1 MEDMLW
7 GFILLIAAIAIL
19 RSVQLLWSSYS
30 DSRRFFS
37 LYNLASLFLIYT
49 TVLIAFGLSY
59 VVLEEMGFAVLKEDG
74 ESLHAQSFQ
83 LVEICLY
90 FSAVTLLSVGYGDIA
105 PIGIGRWIAIAEAL
119 IGYTLPFAFVMRS
132 VIDNEK

>member
-1 MEDMLW
+1 MGIYSINCSNCYFEKCPIVMEFL
-7 GFILLIAAIAIL
+7 FRFNA
-19 RSVQLLWSSYS
+19 
-30 DSRRFFS
+30 FFS
-37 LYNLASLFLIYT
+37 LYNLATLFLIYT

-59 VVLEEMGFAVLKEDG
+59 VVLEEMGFAVLKEEG
-74 ESLHAQSFQ
+74 ESLNAHSFQ

-90 FSAVTLLSVGYGDIA
+90 FSAVTLLSVGYGDIS
-105 PIGIGRWIAIAEAL
+105 PIGIGRWIAIGEAL

>member
-1 MEDMLW
+1 MLW

-59 VVLEEMGFAVLKEDG
+59 VVLEEMGLKEDG

>member
-1 MEDMLW
+1 MGIYSITCSNRYFEKCPIIMEFL
-7 GFILLIAAIAIL
+7 FRFNA
-19 RSVQLLWSSYS
+19 
-30 DSRRFFS
+30 FFS
-37 LYNLASLFLIYT
+37 LYNLATLFLIYT

-74 ESLHAQSFQ
+74 ESLNAHSFQ
-83 LVEICLY
+83 LVEVCLY
-90 FSAVTLLSVGYGDIA
+90 FSAVTLLSVGYGDIS

>member
-1 MEDMLW
+1 MGIYSINCSNCYFEKCPIVMEFL
-7 GFILLIAAIAIL
+7 FRFNA
-19 RSVQLLWSSYS
+19 
-30 DSRRFFS
+30 FFS
-37 LYNLASLFLIYT
+37 LYNLATLFLIYT

-74 ESLHAQSFQ
+74 ESLNAHSFQ

-90 FSAVTLLSVGYGDIA
+90 FSAVTLLSVGYGDIS
-105 PIGIGRWIAIAEAL
+105 PIGIGRWIAIGAL

>member
-1 MEDMLW
+1 M
-7 GFILLIAAIAIL
+7 GIYSITC
-19 RSVQLLWSSYS
+19 S
-30 DSRRFFS
+30 DSYFEECPIIMEFLFRFNAFFS
-37 LYNLASLFLIYT
+37 LYNLATLFLIYT

-74 ESLHAQSFQ
+74 ESLDAHSFQ

-90 FSAVTLLSVGYGDIA
+90 FSAVTLLSVGYGDIS
-105 PIGIGRWIAIAEAL
+105 PIGIGRWIAIGEAL

>member
-1 MEDMLW
+1 M

-19 RSVQLLWSSYS
+19 KSVQLLWSSYS
-30 DSRRFFS
+30 DSTRFS
-37 LYNLASLFLIYT
+37 LYNLATLFLIYT

-74 ESLHAQSFQ
+74 ESLNAHSFQ
-83 LVEICLY
+83 LVEVCLY
-90 FSAVTLLSVGYGDIA
+90 FSAVTLLSVDMVTYLRLNWAMDCNRRSA
-105 PIGIGRWIAIAEAL
+105 NWI
-119 IGYTLPFAFVMRS
+119 YTPFAFVMRS

>member
-1 MEDMLW
+1 MLW
-7 GFILLIAAIAIL
+7 GFILLIAAITIL

-30 DSRRFFS
+30 NSNRFFS
-37 LYNLASLFLIYT
+37 LYNLATLFLIYT

-74 ESLHAQSFQ
+74 DRLSAHSFQ

-90 FSAVTLLSVGYGDIA
+90 FSAVTLLSVGYGDI
-105 PIGIGRWIAIAEAL
+105 
-119 IGYTLPFAFVMRS
+119 V
-132 VIDNEK
+132 

>member
-1 MEDMLW
+1 MLW

-19 RSVQLLWSSYS
+19 KSVQLLWSSYS
-30 DSRRFFS
+30 DSTRFS
-37 LYNLASLFLIYT
+37 LYNLATLFLIYT

-74 ESLHAQSFQ
+74 ESLNAHSFQ
-83 LVEICLY
+83 LVEVCLY
-90 FSAVTLLSVGYGDIA
+90 FSAVTLLSVGYGDIS

-119 IGYTLPFAFVMRS
+119 MDIHSLCFCDEVCNRQ
-132 VIDNEK
+132 

>member
-1 MEDMLW
+1 MGIYSITCSNRYFEKCPIIME
-7 GFILLIAAIAIL
+7 F
-19 RSVQLLWSSYS
+19 YS
-30 DSRRFFS
+30 DSTRFS
-37 LYNLASLFLIYT
+37 LYNLATLFLIYT

-74 ESLHAQSFQ
+74 ESLNAHSFQ
-83 LVEICLY
+83 LVEVCLY
-90 FSAVTLLSVGYGDIA
+90 FSAVTLLSVGYGDIS

>member
-1 MEDMLW
+1 MSNYY
-7 GFILLIAAIAIL
+7 GVPIRIQ
-19 RSVQLLWSSYS
+19 RV
-30 DSRRFFS
+30 FS
-37 LYNLASLFLIYT
+37 LYNLATLFLIYT

-74 ESLHAQSFQ
+74 ESLNAHSFQ

-90 FSAVTLLSVGYGDIA
+90 FSAITLLSVGYGDIS
-105 PIGIGRWIAIAEAL
+105 PIGIGRWIAIGEAL

>member
-1 MEDMLW
+1 MLW
-7 GFILLIAAIAIL
+7 GFILLIAAISIL

-30 DSRRFFS
+30 DSTRFFS
-37 LYNLASLFLIYT
+37 LYNLATLFLIYT

-74 ESLHAQSFQ
+74 ESVNAHSFQ

-90 FSAVTLLSVGYGDIA
+90 FSAVTLLSVGYGDIS
-105 PIGIGRWIAIAEAL
+105 PIGIGRWIAIGEAL

>member
-1 MEDMLW
+1 MSNYY
-7 GFILLIAAIAIL
+7 GVPIRIQRVFF
-19 RSVQLLWSSYS
+19 RSIIWPHY
-30 DSRRFFS
+30 
-37 LYNLASLFLIYT
+37 FLIYT

-74 ESLHAQSFQ
+74 ESLNAHSFQ
-83 LVEICLY
+83 LVEVCLY
-90 FSAVTLLSVGYGDIA
+90 FSAVTLLSVGYGDIS

-132 VIDNEK
+132 VIDNEKIRKHLL

>member
-1 MEDMLW
+1 MLW

-19 RSVQLLWSSYS
+19 KSVQLLWSSYS
-30 DSRRFFS
+30 DSTRFS
-37 LYNLASLFLIYT
+37 LYNLATLFLIYT

-74 ESLHAQSFQ
+74 ESLNAHSFQ
-83 LVEICLY
+83 LVEVCLY
-90 FSAVTLLSVGYGDIA
+90 FSAVTLLSVGYGDIS

-119 IGYTLPFAFVMRS
+119 MDIHSLLLL
-132 VIDNEK
+132 